1 MCPQT
6 TSGHNPPIPL
16 YRPHAAQHRSCSE
29 QPADVEPSVQLRYQ
43 VTLAGNSFFH
53 ITEIATGRVRGFR
66 TNHNEACALARK
78 LEVNH

>member
-16 YRPHAAQHRSCSE
+16 YRPQAGQQRSCNE
-29 QPADVEPSVQLRYQ
+29 QQADVESSVQLRYQ

-66 TNHNEACALARK
+66 ANHNEACALARK

>member
-1 MCPQT
+1 MRPQT
-6 TSGHNPPIPL
+6 TSGHNPPIAL
-16 YRPHAAQHRSCSE
+16 YRPHTQQHGSCNE
-29 QPADVEPSVQLRYQ
+29 QQADVEASVELRYQ

-66 TNHNEACALARK
+66 ANHNEACALARQ

>member
-16 YRPHAAQHRSCSE
+16 YRPQAGQQRSCNE
-29 QPADVEPSVQLRYQ
+29 QQADVEPSVQLRYQ

-66 TNHNEACALARK
+66 ANHNEACALARK

>member
-1 MCPQT
+1 MCPQPA
-6 TSGHNPPIPL
+6 SGDNAQVAVYCPH
-16 YRPHAAQHRSCSE
+16 RPQRGTCSE
-29 QPADVEPSVQLRYQ
+29 QQEDFEQPVQLRYQ

-66 TNHNEACALARK
+66 TSHNEACALARK